1 MTGLRCSCRP
11 TSVSPLRALCRGV
24 LAGLVTRMTRMG
36 KEDVREMN
44 TPVSVGYSLL
54 SEQLADEAVEGND
67 E

>member
-1 MTGLRCSCRP
+1 MSLLQALR
-11 TSVSPLRALCRGV
+11 RGV
-24 LAGLVTRMTRMG
+24 LAGLVTRMTWMCE
-36 KEDVREMN
+36 EDVREMN